1 MKDYT
6 TYPALADD
14 LPPLVR
20 KQRRLEAQILALGPL
35 SDEEKALRKD
45 IDRLLVA
52 AGIDKGDGV
61 TCLGYDVCHL
71 ERKGTSRMNEDAL
84 VIRLIE
90 AGMAERLV
98 REILAASTEV
108 GDPASWATVK
118 PSKGSQVRAR
128 VATGKR

>member
-20 KQRRLEAQILALGPL
+20 KQRRLEAQILLLGPL
-35 SDEEKALRKD
+35 SEDEKALRKA
-45 IDRLLVA
+45 IDALLVA
-52 AGIDKGDGV
+52 AGIAKGDGV

-71 ERKGTSRMNEDAL
+71 ERKGTSRLNEDAL

-90 AGMAERLV
+90 AGLSEATV
-98 REILAASTEV
+98 RQVIAASTEV
-108 GDPASWATVK
+108 GDPSSWATVK
-118 PSKGSQVRAR
+118 PSKGSKVRAS